1 MSAPPRGPP
10 PRGPPPGGPR
20 GPSSSAPPGG
30 PQAGA
35 GPPRGPP
42 PTGAPSGPPRGPPP
56 SGPPSAPSAGRG
68 PPGGPLSA
76 GPPRGPPSSGPPSGG
91 PPRGPPG
98 GPPSAG
104 PPRGPPSA
112 TPQSSGPPSAGPPR
126 GPPGGPPSA
135 GPPRGPPSVGPSS
148 AGPPRGPPGGPP
160 SAGPPRGPPGSGP
173 PRGPPTAG
181 PPGGGPPRP
190 GAVPAGA
197 PPRGP
202 PGGPP
207 GGPRGAPPGA
217 PPRGPPGAGGP
228 GGAPPG
234 RGPPPPGGPGGPR
247 GPPPGGAGP
256 GSVGSAG
263 PRGPPPPTPG
273 AKPLQLVAPPTAP
286 VAPKFGKLV
295 VKCLRAIDL
304 KAGQGMFGKA
314 DPFSRLRIGTQE
326 FSTQPNPGGGKNPVW
341 NEEFSFDISNEK
353 DMEIE
358 VLDKETVG
366 NDKFMGRCKVSI
378 IEWIA
383 NGRFEGELDLQDK
396 ANKLVG
402 RISVSC
408 RFDRP
413 QAAGGAAPSSS
424 QIDALVVAQPDA
436 SAGPVVLAGQKGG
449 DGVRDPAGKF
459 TDDEILEAFKAFD
472 LDKNNF
478 VGAAEIRHVLINIG
492 EQVTDE
498 EVDEMIRMVDSDGDG
513 QVSWEEFYSMVTGGK
528 KPPPG
533 LGVDAR
539 GGANTGKS
547 AAPPP
552 PTGQNVVQARNA
564 KKQSLEEFAKENN
577 IKPETIKKAYKR
589 FQATDKDKSG
599 VIDYT
604 EFCEVLQV
612 DPSPLAEK
620 VFKLY
625 DYDKTGQIDA
635 REFLIA
641 CSNYTGAGKEDKLKF
656 AFMSFDED
664 GNGVITKAEL
674 MKILKSNHM
683 ASHDAE
689 VARKADTI
697 MAQADKD
704 GDGVITFDE
713 FVIVSKKFPNILF
726 PAYQAK

>member
-1 MSAPPRGPP
+1 M
-10 PRGPPPGGPR
+10 
-20 GPSSSAPPGG
+20 
-30 PQAGA
+30 
-35 GPPRGPP
+35 
-42 PTGAPSGPPRGPPP
+42 
-56 SGPPSAPSAGRG
+56 
-68 PPGGPLSA
+68 
-76 GPPRGPPSSGPPSGG
+76 
-91 PPRGPPG
+91 
-98 GPPSAG
+98 
-104 PPRGPPSA
+104 
-112 TPQSSGPPSAGPPR
+112 
-126 GPPGGPPSA
+126 
-135 GPPRGPPSVGPSS
+135 
-148 AGPPRGPPGGPP
+148 
-160 SAGPPRGPPGSGP
+160 
-173 PRGPPTAG
+173 
-181 PPGGGPPRP
+181 
-190 GAVPAGA
+190 
-197 PPRGP
+197 
-202 PGGPP
+202 
-207 GGPRGAPPGA
+207 
-217 PPRGPPGAGGP
+217 
-228 GGAPPG
+228 
-234 RGPPPPGGPGGPR
+234 
-247 GPPPGGAGP
+247 
-256 GSVGSAG
+256 
-263 PRGPPPPTPG
+263 
-273 AKPLQLVAPPTAP
+273 
-286 VAPKFGKLV
+286 
-295 VKCLRAIDL
+295 
-304 KAGQGMFGKA
+304 
-314 DPFSRLRIGTQE
+314 RIGTQE

-341 NEEFSFDISNEK
+341 NEEFAFDISNEK
-353 DMEIE
+353 EMEIE

-396 ANKLVG
+396 TGKLVG
-402 RISVSC
+402 RVAVAC

-413 QAAGGAAPSSS
+413 TAAGGAPTSD
-424 QIDALVVAQPDA
+424 QVNALVVANQSDPA
-436 SAGPVVLAGQKGG
+436 AGPVVLANRGA

-459 TDDEILEAFKAFD
+459 TDEEILEAFKAFD

-513 QVSWEEFYSMVTGGK
+513 QVSWEEFYGMVTGGK

-533 LGVDAR
+533 LGVEAR
-539 GGANTGKS
+539 GGAAAGKS

-552 PTGQNVVQARNA
+552 PTGQNVVQQRNA
-564 KKQSLEEFAKENN
+564 KKQALEEFAKENN

-612 DPSPLAEK
+612 DPSPLCEK

-713 FVIVSKKFPNILF
+713 FVIVSKKFPNILVSC
-726 PAYQAK
+726 Y